1 MKAPKQKASTIPKP
15 LKLDKFYD
23 LCSEEGQ
30 NPEDSACD
38 ETGLERAQN
47 CEHHDAADIV
57 EEVSQFKS
65 QR

>member
-38 ETGLERAQN
+38 ETGLERA
-47 CEHHDAADIV
+47 
-57 EEVSQFKS
+57 
-65 QR
+65 